1 MSPKI
6 ALKLLA
12 GAVALSLAG
21 GALAANTS
29 ADANGT
35 IFLNVV
41 DTTQNTSFMFDT
53 GVSVST
59 FNGDTSTYSHSI
71 ASDPNYQAFVAAEG
85 TGDVINYSVVGTTNT
100 ADSFGNTPISLI
112 TAIAD
117 PASTTSGFQANDVA
131 TQIGSFLAVIKNP
144 KGGSTFNLASGAPA
158 NDWARGGYEGSL
170 EGDIGTVTDNA
181 ALNTPLAFYD
191 VASGDNSATRGGA
204 TVTLLAHTWN
214 LTSAGLL
221 TYNVSQV
228 PLPAPLVLLLSGLG
242 LMGLLGR
249 RGQRQAD
256 LGGALA

>member
-29 ADANGT
+29 ADAAGT

-53 GVSVST
+53 GISVST
-59 FNGDTSTYSHSI
+59 FNGTTSTYSQSI
-71 ASDPNYQAFVAAEG
+71 ASDPNYLAFVATEHS
-85 TGDVINYSVVGTTNT
+85 GDVIDYSVVGSTNT
-100 ADSFGNTPISLI
+100 ADSFGNTPVSLI

-117 PASTTSGFQANDVA
+117 PVLSGFQANDVA

-144 KGGSTFNLASGAPA
+144 KGGSTFNPA
-158 NDWARGGYEGSL
+158 NAPTANTWNGGGYELSL
-170 EGDIGTVTDNA
+170 QNDIGAVSDNA
-181 ALNTPLAFYD
+181 LVGTPLAFYD
-191 VASGDNSATRGGA
+191 VATGNPSSTRGGS

-249 RGQRQAD
+249 RGQRQAE